1 MLFHINYVFCRNLP
15 FNNSTFFCREPRF
28 PKCYDWEMQAGQIQV
43 ILPRD
48 YHAQL
53 YRCTRIFSGCNM
65 EETAAGRKRVQN
77 PDNCKHKHVKRPG
90 LRKNAPVLN
99 SALLAKVRSDF
110 EDMYYEQQ
118 NMYLNGLLRR
128 YETKK
133 TSGHKRKANPA
144 TTSSGKRVGRP
155 PAEDRLPKTASS
167 SFNTTFVTKRV

>member
-1 MLFHINYVFCRNLP
+1 MLQCL
-15 FNNSTFFCREPRF
+15 T
-28 PKCYDWEMQAGQIQV
+28 
-43 ILPRD
+43 
-48 YHAQL
+48 
-53 YRCTRIFSGCNM
+53 
-65 EETAAGRKRVQN
+65 
-77 PDNCKHKHVKRPG
+77 
-90 LRKNAPVLN
+90 VL
-99 SALLAKVRSDF
+99 SKSHLAKVRSDF